1 MDRENQIAPSTV
13 DEIRQKIEEK
23 ADTGEYLYRGE
34 PERYEEEPY
43 FGQVSSNF
51 YREFLKDDDF
61 DVSAEYFDIEAFQEV
76 MLTSANKFSR
86 KPISELERLSK
97 IQHYGGKT
105 NLIDFTTDYLIAL
118 FMACDGS
125 RGKDGRLILEKKEQI
140 NLYIQE
146 SYEPVNRVIAQKSVF
161 VRHPDGFIEPSE
173 DNIINIPADLKQ
185 PILIHLRNSHGISVE
200 TIYNDIHGF
209 IKDQT
214 IHMEV
219 YREIYKG
226 LIHEQKGSVENDD
239 SNADGA
245 L

>member
-1 MDRENQIAPSTV
+1 M
-13 DEIRQKIEEK
+13 
-23 ADTGEYLYRGE
+23 
-34 PERYEEEPY
+34 
-43 FGQVSSNF
+43 
-51 YREFLKDDDF
+51 KDDDF
-61 DVSAEYFDIEAFQEV
+61 DVAAEYFDIEAFQAV
-76 MLTSANKFSR
+76 MLTSANKFYR
-86 KPISELERLSK
+86 KTTSELERLSE
-97 IQHYGGKT
+97 IQHYGG

-125 RGKDGRLILEKKEQI
+125 RGKDGRVILQKKEQI

-146 SYEPVNRVIAQKSVF
+146 SYEPINRVIAQKSVF
-161 VRHPDGFIEPSE
+161 VRHPDGFIQPNE
-173 DNIINIPADLKQ
+173 DDVINIPADLKQ

-209 IKDQT
+209 IKDQA

-219 YREIYKG
+219 YMAIYKG
-226 LIHEQKGSVENDD
+226 LIHEQKGGVENGN